1 MFKKNYL
8 LFICLSKDFGLI
20 SIFSSKNLI
29 FLLRFSTKVIWEAEE
44 GKDNQ
49 RIIYL
54 YDRKKRI
61 VLNRKCNPLK
71 LENT

>member
-49 RIIYL
+49 RIIL
-54 YDRKKRI
+54 YTEK
-61 VLNRKCNPLK
+61 N
-71 LENT
+71 ESF